1 MMKAIYELWD
11 DDTGNLLDA
20 YDTEQA
26 ALKEVRSTIQIDGRD
41 AVATWTLLRDDT
53 KSPAKTVVATGAE
66 LAAYA
71 TDMQPRAV

>member
-1 MMKAIYELWD
+1 MTKAIYELWD
-11 DDTGNLLDA
+11 YDTGNLRDA

-26 ALKEVRSTIQIDGRD
+26 ALKEARSTIQIDGRD
-41 AVATWTLLRDDT
+41 AVATWALLRDDT

-71 TDMQPRAV
+71 AGMQLRAV